1 MYLSKTKKL
10 KYGYCSKEM
19 LDDDLKQHCR
29 EVQGNAKLVK
39 DHKTLTFSITQEELP
54 KKKVKAIMEKI

>member
-19 LDDDLKQHCR
+19 LDDDLNQHCR
-29 EVQGNAKLVK
+29 EVQGNAKLMK
-39 DHKTLTFSITQEELP
+39 DQKTLTFSITQEELP
-54 KKKVKAIMEKI
+54 KKS

>member
-1 MYLSKTKKL
+1 MYLIKTKKL

-39 DHKTLTFSITQEELP
+39 DQKTLTFSITQEERP
-54 KKKVKAIMEKI
+54 KKS